1 MHPHRPPRTGSGGTQ
16 ECGGGKNGLCL
27 GGCSGPGVGDKPPA
41 RKAQRKL
48 LWGCDRL
55 PETLNRAKGR
65 GRPTQRGLPG
75 GDQVSLVREED

>member
-1 MHPHRPPRTGSGGTQ
+1 MPIDPPRTGSGGTK

-27 GGCSGPGVGDKPPA
+27 QGCSGRGVGDKPPA

-55 PETLNRAKGR
+55 PETLNPARGR

-75 GDQVSLVREED
+75 GNQVSLVREED